1 MSKKKKFLTAIQVD
15 VFNSWIV
22 SWDREPNPPKGKKY
36 QWWLDKVKVYYD
48 LVPLTEHELASIV
61 KYIRI
66 LSRDNDKDI

>member
-15 VFNSWIV
+15 VFNSWIAT
-22 SWDREPNPPKGKKY
+22 NPPKGEKY

>member
-22 SWDREPNPPKGKKY
+22 STGKAASIPKDKKH
-36 QWWLDKVKVYYD
+36 QWWLDKIKVYYD

-66 LSRDNDKDI
+66 LSRDNDTDI

>member
-1 MSKKKKFLTAIQVD
+1 MSKKQKFLTAIQVD
-15 VFNSWIV
+15 VFNSWLAT
-22 SWDREPNPPKGKKY
+22 NPPKSKKY

-48 LVPLTEHELASIV
+48 LVPLTAHELASIV